1 VKNEDSTE
9 AAASAAW
16 SCGSGAPQRLQ
27 ISRNRLRPN
36 EDGEQLGEFGP
47 LVQKF
52 TPEEAPSSTSR
63 VLGLD

>member
-1 VKNEDSTE
+1 MKNEDSTE

-16 SCGSGAPQRLQ
+16 SCGHCGSKTPQRLQ
-27 ISRNRLRPN
+27 ISRNPLRPN

-52 TPEEAPSSTSR
+52 TPEEALR
-63 VLGLD
+63 E